1 MFFIYN
7 ISFSTTTLF
16 WVIRAKLFNIE
27 LIATMDF
34 IYILRL
40 CVISVLLERIFLSPK
55 ILKKLSYTKRNFILI
70 FFICVIICIFAIKA
84 QFFQPSVQ
92 EIAIRFLIAYTL
104 GCTIFMIID
113 KFLTKEGEKYT
124 EILNEYKKKHLPHS
138 RE

>member
-1 MFFIYN
+1 MWKIHG
-7 ISFSTTTLF
+7 
-16 WVIRAKLFNIE
+16 KLVNLVFH
-27 LIATMDF
+27 
-34 IYILRL
+34 
-40 CVISVLLERIFLSPK
+40 
-55 ILKKLSYTKRNFILI
+55 FILI

-124 EILNEYKKKHLPHS
+124 EMLNEYKKKHLPHS